1 MKQFISP
8 FISTQR
14 HMQLLIR
21 ASDQQKIITM
31 TTSMDMIPA
40 QGKANT
46 CLHLCSF
53 TESLTNGCFNQ
64 KDIQCLFSKKS
75 WGDISGVGQVG
86 QPLSSVIFYLWHPE
100 SSLQACCLLDFP
112 RCLQLLQGPCPCKV
126 KGRAGRLS
134 SLSLSQGNQK
144 LPQKFL
150 LRLHVSFIKTGFHGY
165 L

>member
-1 MKQFISP
+1 
-8 FISTQR
+8 
-14 HMQLLIR
+14 MQLLIR

-100 SSLQACCLLDFP
+100 SSLQACCLLDFLSFFKIFFW
-112 RCLQLLQGPCPCKV
+112 CGPFWNFYWICCNTVSILCFVFFFGCQACRNFAPQPGIEPTPLITEGEVLTTGPPGK
-126 KGRAGRLS
+126 
-134 SLSLSQGNQK
+134 SQE
-144 LPQKFL
+144 
-150 LRLHVSFIKTGFHGY
+150 
-165 L
+165 